1 MMHPETSGVVHLPS
15 IFKYESEHVTAQ
27 FLYSWTQWNSFSI
40 ERKFYETNIVNAKS
54 DLGTNEELTEKIEKY
69 IERLLLK
76 IDELTVKELEAEL
89 LMSEINP
96 TWNSIR
102 AEEKEAQRALDE
114 TKVDD
119 AIIEEL

>member
-1 MMHPETSGVVHLPS
+1 M
-15 IFKYESEHVTAQ
+15 
-27 FLYSWTQWNSFSI
+27 
-40 ERKFYETNIVNAKS
+40 
-54 DLGTNEELTEKIEKY
+54 TEKIEKY

>member
-1 MMHPETSGVVHLPS
+1 
-15 IFKYESEHVTAQ
+15 
-27 FLYSWTQWNSFSI
+27 
-40 ERKFYETNIVNAKS
+40 
-54 DLGTNEELTEKIEKY
+54 LTEKIEKY